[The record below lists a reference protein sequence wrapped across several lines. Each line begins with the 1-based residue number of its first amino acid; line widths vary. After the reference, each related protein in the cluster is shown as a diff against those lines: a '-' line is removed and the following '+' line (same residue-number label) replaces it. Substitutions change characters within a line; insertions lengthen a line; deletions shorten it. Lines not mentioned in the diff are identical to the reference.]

1 MTFTTRAVGEMP
13 DVMAPDGSE
22 VRILCQTGRG
32 SMAHFTLAPGATA
45 KAVAHRTIDEVWYVV
60 SGRGR
65 MWRRHDAGGRGDRQ
79 EIVELRAGLSLT
91 IPQGT
96 HFQFRADGDAPL
108 AAVGV
113 AMPPWPGEDEAY
125 VVQGPWEPTV

>member
-1 MTFTTRAVGEMP
+1 MSFTTRHIGEAAE
-13 DVMAPDGSE
+13 VIAPDGSE

-32 SMAHFTLAPGATA
+32 SMAHFTLAPGAIA
-45 KAVAHRTIDEVWYVV
+45 KAVAHRTIDEVWFVV

-65 MWRRHDAGGRGDRQ
+65 MWLRHQRDGGDLE
-79 EIVELRAGLSLT
+79 EIVELRAGLSLS

-96 HFQFRADGDAPL
+96 HFQFHAADDAPL

-125 VVQGPWEPTV
+125 VVDGPWQPTV